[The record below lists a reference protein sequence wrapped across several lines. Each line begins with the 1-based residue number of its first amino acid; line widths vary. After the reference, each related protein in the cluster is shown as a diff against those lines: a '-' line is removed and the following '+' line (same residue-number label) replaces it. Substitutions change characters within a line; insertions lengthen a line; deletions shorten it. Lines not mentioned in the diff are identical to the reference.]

1 MAYFSG
7 LMTFK
12 KAVSAIGLGM
22 LVMGFAPTSLAEH
35 LRILAPD
42 LPGTSEA
49 GGFGRDAETVRRV
62 LEHCG
67 YETEFIIQ
75 PFGRHIVTFRDS
87 AKADAVMTVPLGMR
101 LPGHSTAAYIWYQN
115 GAVYDAN
122 RIPEVSELAD
132 LWGLDVVTFKDGVR
146 LLGLDE
152 VRSRFGN
159 MFEIAN
165 QRIHSHLLFLGRVDA
180 ILADGL
186 IVAEVNRQM
195 LAEETRIPGASD
207 GLDVRFAPIFNP
219 SPYKMV
225 FRQPSLA
232 RDFDDCYDQAYAA
245 GVVGDIDEKYI
256 GKYQDALGY
265 RYLGF

>member
-1 MAYFSG
+1 MRYVTG
-7 LMTFK
+7 LMK
-12 KAVSAIGLGM
+12 LHRVMSVLCLGM
-22 LVMGFAPTSLAEH
+22 LLGFVRPGVAEH

-42 LPGTSEA
+42 LPGTSEIE
-49 GGFGRDAETVRRV
+49 GNGRDAETVRRV
-62 LEHCG
+62 LKLCG
-67 YETEFIIQ
+67 YEAEFVIQ
-75 PFGRHIVTFRDS
+75 PFGRHIVTYRHS
-87 AKADAVMTVPLGMR
+87 ARADAVMTVPLGTA

-122 RIPEVSELAD
+122 RISAVSEVSD

-146 LLGLDE
+146 LLGLGE
-152 VRSRFGN
+152 FRSRFGN
-159 MFEIAN
+159 LFEIAN

-186 IVAEVNRQM
+186 IVAEVNRQI
-195 LAEETRIPGASD
+195 LAEETRIPGVSE
-207 GLDVRFAPIFNP
+207 GLDIRFSPIFHP

-232 RDFDDCYDQAYAA
+232 REFDDCYDEAYAA
-245 GVVGDIDEKYI
+245 GVIREIDEKYI
-256 GKYQDALGY
+256 GKYQDELGY